1 MLYSFAGI
9 LALVILLIIN
19 HDIIFVKVNPGS
31 VPVFSQFRAFLFNV
45 IFFYLTDI
53 LWGILY
59 ENNLI
64 TLCNID
70 TALYFFAMAS
80 SIFAWTRYVVF
91 YLKQDNVF
99 GKALKLIGWAFL
111 VFEILVVIVNFFYP
125 VLYYFDET
133 GIYHA
138 LPARYMT
145 LVLQIAMFVLTTI
158 YASISA
164 IKTEGVMRYRY
175 MAIYLFSASMVA
187 FVIGQVMYPLLPL
200 YSIGYM
206 LGSCFIHSFVLE
218 SEREEYRGSLEQKL
232 EAAMEEGN
240 YYDLL
245 TGLQGTAFFFRYCTI
260 ERRAMMEK
268 GEHPDF
274 LFFDLSGM
282 KYYNERNT
290 FAKGDKLL
298 QKFAALLKEE
308 FGEENCSRLGSDKFV
323 VFAREEN
330 LEDRLNRLFN
340 KWKEQNEKDC
350 PAIRVGIYRDEK
362 GDIPIG
368 AACDRAK
375 IARDSIHNTYE
386 SGFKYFDEKMQL
398 NAEKKQYILSH
409 FNQAISENWIQ
420 VYYQPIVRATSGRV
434 CDEEALARWI
444 DPDRGLLS
452 PDNFIPYLEE
462 ANLIYKLDLYVI
474 EQTLKKIKRLEEE
487 GFFLVP
493 QSLNLSRDD
502 FDACDIVEEI
512 RKLVDEHD
520 IPHELISIEITES
533 IIGSDFDF
541 IQAQIDRFRA
551 LGFKVWLDD
560 FGSGYSSLDMLQSMR
575 VDLIKFDMR
584 FMQQFA
590 SSEKNRIILTELV
603 KMAEGLGIDTI
614 CEGVERKEQVE
625 FLREI
630 GCAKLQ
636 GYYYTKPLPMVEILN
651 RYETGRQIGFENPN
665 ESEYFNTIDRIN
677 LYDLN
682 AVAKDDT
689 ENMKNFYNTVP
700 MAVIEVAGNKARF
713 ARSNQAYRDFMLRTF
728 NFDLS
733 GLSGISFEE
742 TPEGPGTPFVMMLRK
757 CCAEGGKA
765 FFDET
770 MPDGTIV
777 RSYMRQIANN
787 PLNGTMAAV
796 VAVLVILDK
805 KDS

>member
-19 HDIIFVKVNPGS
+19 HDVIFMKVPPVS
-31 VPVFSQFRAFLFNV
+31 VPAFSQFRTFLFNV
-45 IFFYLTDI
+45 IVFYITDI
-53 LWGILY
+53 IWGILY

-64 TLCNID
+64 TLAYID
-70 TALYFFAMAS
+70 TAFFFAAMAT
-80 SIFAWTRYVVF
+80 SIFTWTRYVVF
-91 YLKQDNVF
+91 YLKQNNTF
-99 GKALKLIGWAFL
+99 GKALRLIGWAFL
-111 VFEILVVIVNFFYP
+111 IFEILVIIINFFYP
-125 VLYYFDET
+125 VLFYFDET

-138 LPARYMT
+138 LSARYLT
-145 LVLQIAMFVLTTI
+145 LALQIVMFVMTTI
-158 YASISA
+158 YASLSA
-164 IKTEGVMRYRY
+164 IKSEGVMRYRY
-175 MAIYLFSASMVA
+175 MAIYLFSASMVG
-187 FVIGQVMYPLLPL
+187 FVIGQVTYPLMPL

-245 TGLQGTAFFFRYCTI
+245 TGLQGTAHFFRYCTF
-260 ERRAMMEK
+260 ERKAMMEK
-268 GEHPDF
+268 GDYPAF
-274 LFFDLSGM
+274 LFIDISGM

-290 FAKGDKLL
+290 FDGGDKLL
-298 QKFAALLKEE
+298 QSLSKLLIEE
-308 FGEENCSRLGSDKFV
+308 FEAENCSRLGSDKFV
-323 VFAREEN
+323 VFAEVKG
-330 LEDRLNRLFN
+330 LEDRLNRIFN
-340 KWKEQNEKDC
+340 KWDEQNRKDC
-350 PAIRVGIYRDEK
+350 PAIRVGIYLDKK
-362 GDIPIG
+362 GDIMIG

-375 IARDSIHNTYE
+375 IARDAIHNTYE
-386 SGFKYFDEKMQL
+386 SGFKYFDEKMQV

-409 FNQAISENWIQ
+409 FNRAMDENWIQ
-420 VYYQPIVRATSGRV
+420 VYYQPIVRATNGRV

-444 DPDRGLLS
+444 DPERGLLP
-452 PDNFIPYLEE
+452 PDSFIPYLEE

-474 EQTLKKIKRLEEE
+474 EQTLNKIKKLEEADL
-487 GFFLVP
+487 FLVP
-493 QSLNLSRDD
+493 QSLNLSRND

-512 RKLVDEHD
+512 RKLVDAKN
-520 IPHELISIEITES
+520 IPHNLISIEITES
-533 IIGSDFDF
+533 IIGSDFEF
-541 IQAQIDRFRA
+541 IQAQIDRFRT

-584 FMQQFA
+584 FMQQF
-590 SSEKNRIILTELV
+590 SNGKKNRVILTELV
-603 KMAEGLGIDTI
+603 KMAEGLGIDTV

-636 GYYYTKPLPMVEILN
+636 GYYYTKPLPMDEILR
-651 RYETGRQIGFENPN
+651 RYETGTQIGFENPK
-665 ESEYFNTIDRIN
+665 ESEYFDAIDRVS

-682 AVAKDDT
+682 VVAKDDA
-689 ENMKNFYNTVP
+689 ENLKNYYNTVP

-713 ARSNQAYRDFMLRTF
+713 ARSNQAYRDFMMRTF

-733 GLSGISFEE
+733 GLSGNSFEE
-742 TPEGPGTPFVMMLRK
+742 TPYGPGAPFVMMLRK
-757 CCAEGGKA
+757 CCEEGGKA

-777 RSYMRQIANN
+777 RSYMRQIADN
-787 PLNGTMAAV
+787 PLSKTMAAV
-796 VAVLVILDK
+796 VAVLVVLDSK
-805 KDS
+805 ES